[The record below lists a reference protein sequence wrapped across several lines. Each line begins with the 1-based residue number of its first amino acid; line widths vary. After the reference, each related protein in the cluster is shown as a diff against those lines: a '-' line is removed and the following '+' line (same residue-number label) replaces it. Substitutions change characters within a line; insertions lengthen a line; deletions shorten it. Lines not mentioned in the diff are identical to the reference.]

1 MQIKTTGG
9 RTDALNLSLTNKKL
23 NPSVLLELADKY
35 ETADFLHKD
44 PSRFMHLYKASP
56 ADAEVVAFLSANLAF
71 GRREQILSHIEFILS
86 LIKQSDLSPCSWIKQ
101 GAYEKD
107 FPLTD
112 KSFYRMFTYADMNKF
127 FSGIKQILNQSA
139 SLGEFYKA
147 AWQNAS
153 GAAQND
159 RAGSKLYLHQ
169 VIAETFPVKTA
180 LVGCS
185 KGGAAKKLNMFLRWM
200 VRDNSPVDLGLW
212 SHWYKK
218 SDLLMPMDTHVIH
231 QSVEFGFLPET
242 ASGALPS
249 ASIKNAVRL
258 TDCMKEFFG
267 DDPVRGDFALF
278 GLGVDS

>member
-1 MQIKTTGG
+1 M
-9 RTDALNLSLTNKKL
+9 
-23 NPSVLLELADKY
+23 NPSVLLKLADKY
-35 ETADFLHKD
+35 ETADFLQKD

-86 LIKQSDLSPCSWIKQ
+86 LIRQSDLTPCMWIKQ

-107 FPLTD
+107 FPRTD
-112 KSFYRMFTYADMNKF
+112 RSFYRMFTFTDMNNF
-127 FSGIKQILNQSA
+127 FSGVKQILNESP

-147 AWQNAS
+147 AWQRECEF
-153 GAAQND
+153 AQKD
-159 RAGSKLYLHQ
+159 SAYKKRYLHE
-169 VIAETFPVKTA
+169 VIAAAFPVKTA

-212 SHWYKK
+212 SAWYKK
-218 SDLLMPMDTHVIH
+218 SDLLMPMDTHVIQ
-231 QSVEFGFLPET
+231 QSVEFGFLQRT
-242 ASGALPS
+242 GSGALPS
-249 ASIKNAVRL
+249 ANIKNAVRL

-278 GLGVDS
+278 GLGVNS